1 MMEGRAAAGVAE
13 RSGSGPGEI
22 MKRSP
27 SELAFEEFLSI
38 ETEPTPTPTPN
49 PTLDDHNINN
59 NINNNIINTHQHQ
72 HLHHHF
78 FQDDHDQHLSFAF
91 KNHLDDEDMMAKG
104 TIPSNTGTGGVSV
117 ATGNLQKQWPQSQNP
132 NSSKRFTIATTTT
145 IDSQSSICGSV
156 TGNWSATT
164 PTSGDKT
171 NTKDCKA
178 RLASSGSSADHSDEE
193 DLEIEAGPCEQST
206 DHPID
211 LKRIRRMVSNRD
223 SARRSRKRKQ
233 AHMQELELQVERL
246 KGENATLYKQFADA
260 AQQFKEAN
268 TNYRVL
274 KSDVEAL
281 RAKVRLAEDVVSVG
295 SLTCGL
301 NQLLQSHLSPVLQPI
316 NSIIASHNN
325 NIRHHQLANVS
336 PTLTV
341 PGNGSSFSAISS
353 ISGHGSP
360 LGVGHANP
368 DIHNANN
375 TAVNDAVSCVSSDI
389 WP

>member
-1 MMEGRAAAGVAE
+1 MA
-13 RSGSGPGEI
+13 
-22 MKRSP
+22 MKG
-27 SELAFEEFLSI
+27 
-38 ETEPTPTPTPN
+38 
-49 PTLDDHNINN
+49 
-59 NINNNIINTHQHQ
+59 II
-72 HLHHHF
+72 
-78 FQDDHDQHLSFAF
+78 S
-91 KNHLDDEDMMAKG
+91 
-104 TIPSNTGTGGVSV
+104 SNTGTGGVSV
-117 ATGNLQKQWPQSQNP
+117 TTGNLHKRWSQSQNP
-132 NSSKRFTIATTTT
+132 NSSKRSTIVTTTT

-156 TGNWSATT
+156 TGNWSAAT

-171 NTKDCKA
+171 NTIDCKA
-178 RLASSGSSADHSDEE
+178 RLASSGSSADHSDDE

-211 LKRIRRMVSNRD
+211 LKRIRRMVSNRE

-246 KGENATLYKQFADA
+246 KGENATLYKQFTDA
-260 AQQFKEAN
+260 AQQFKVAN
-268 TNYRVL
+268 TNNRVL

-316 NSIIASHNN
+316 NSIITSHNN
-325 NIRHHQLANVS
+325 NNNNNIGRHQLANVS

-341 PGNGSSFSAISS
+341 PGNGASFSAISS
-353 ISGHGSP
+353 TSGQRSS
-360 LGVGHANP
+360 LGVGLANP
-368 DIHNANN
+368 DIHNSNN
-375 TAVNDAVSCVSSDI
+375 TAVNDALSCVSSDI